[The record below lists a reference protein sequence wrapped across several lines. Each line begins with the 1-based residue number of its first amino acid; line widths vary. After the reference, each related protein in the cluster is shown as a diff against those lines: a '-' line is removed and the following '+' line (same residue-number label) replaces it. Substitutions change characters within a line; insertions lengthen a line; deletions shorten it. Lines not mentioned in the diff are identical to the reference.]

1 MEQTL
6 GVIILVSI
14 AFSELYSLGKK
25 FYRYLQRY
33 TCKCSY
39 FTGFFIQVMNLKAR
53 IVCIQF
59 YEHWNAVSKIFCQ
72 YVILKIFCFI
82 LKKNPSI
89 LFFLDIDIVPNS
101 ICYQEHDNLF
111 LSCVFGDNNT
121 IGAKFQFKPR
131 DQPDNIYRINSTTV
145 NFNTIE
151 AQIPNITKSKDTG
164 TYFCSKNGY
173 NSRRIIYIEGSV
185 SIFKHSI

>member
-1 MEQTL
+1 MWFWRFFA
-6 GVIILVSI
+6 S
-14 AFSELYSLGKK
+14 FWKK
-25 FYRYLQRY
+25 
-33 TCKCSY
+33 K
-39 FTGFFIQVMNLKAR
+39 
-53 IVCIQF
+53 
-59 YEHWNAVSKIFCQ
+59 
-72 YVILKIFCFI
+72 
-82 LKKNPSI
+82 PSI

-131 DQPDNIYRINSTTV
+131 DQPDDIYRINSTTV

-185 SIFKHSI
+185 SIFKHSIWHCRKNKPECKTIIRKANICPQIISCLDSPE